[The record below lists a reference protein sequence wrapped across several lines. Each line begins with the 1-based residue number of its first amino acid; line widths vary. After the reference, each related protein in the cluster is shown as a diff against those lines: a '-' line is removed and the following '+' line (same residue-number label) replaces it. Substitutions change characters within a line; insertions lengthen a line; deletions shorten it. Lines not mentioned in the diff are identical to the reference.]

1 MTEAASAINDVIR
14 QPQMT
19 STCIQ
24 TDLTVPPNTPS
35 STNSNITSFDFP
47 DPPQESSTTISS
59 SSEDE
64 ENTRSPMASAASR
77 PANKKRRRPPSFKKH
92 RVAPKKTISEADDE
106 DSDIDKEKQETEL
119 KLKLELLSETQQ
131 SKENKHRSSSSKTNS
146 TEENS
151 SDSEDDDEID
161 DVKKWQKFG
170 QELRMI
176 ADSFGPP
183 GFDDG
188 SNDDPNAVNPFQVT
202 DLLGFINLM
211 LPISVPQSLWSALLS
226 YAAWKIF
233 KKFQ

>member
-1 MTEAASAINDVIR
+1 MSEAASAINDVIR

-35 STNSNITSFDFP
+35 STNSNITSHFDFP
-47 DPPQESSTTISS
+47 EPPQEFQNSS
-59 SSEDE
+59 SSSSSSSDE
-64 ENTRSPMASAASR
+64 ESEQNRSPIAASR
-77 PANKKRRRPPSFKKH
+77 PAKKRRRPPSFKKNH
-92 RVAPKKTISEADDE
+92 RVPPKKTISEADDE
-106 DSDIDKEKQETEL
+106 DSDKELAETEL
-119 KLKLELLSETQQ
+119 KLKLELLSQTQP
-131 SKENKHRSSSSKTNS
+131 KENRSTKIHNS
-146 TEENS
+146 TEDS
-151 SDSEDDDEID
+151 TSDSEDDEID

-176 ADSFGPP
+176 ADCFGKEI
-183 GFDDG
+183 GDDG
-188 SNDDPNAVNPFQVT
+188 SEDPNAVNPFQVT
-202 DLLGFINLM
+202 DLLGLVNLM